1 MKHQTILSCV
11 FFMVVLFTMV
21 SCQKDK
27 QCIEQTQATCLCT
40 MRYDPVCGCNDKTYG
55 NPCAAECSG
64 ITNYTM
70 GECD

>member
-11 FFMVVLFTMV
+11 FFMVILFTMV

-27 QCIEQTQATCLCT
+27 QCIEQTQPTCLCT
-40 MRYDPVCGCNDKTYG
+40 MQYEPVCGCNEKTYG
-55 NPCAAECSG
+55 NPCSAECSG